1 MTSLMLMGRAVGRL
15 FSGDSALHLPHHSRM
30 HHLCGVLMELMFLVQ
45 SVILQHGARLLVQ
58 VVILQHL
65 SQDIPPFVDLR
76 VVWLTS
82 MIGQRVDGQVP
93 EMPAMVK
100 VLMGIRPWPVVVVS
114 RSEDSFQL
122 SLAVQFGHQS
132 IEKRKECIILVSRWI
147 VSDLH
152 L

>member
-1 MTSLMLMGRAVGRL
+1 
-15 FSGDSALHLPHHSRM
+15 M

-93 EMPAMVK
+93 EMLAMVK

-122 SLAVQFGHQS
+122 SLAVQFAYQS